1 MLEEGILGKHC
12 IAIKLI
18 IRPAVFKRL
27 GTFSGN
33 QKTLRK
39 KKKKNQYFILEFI
52 IPTRYQ
58 NF

>member
-18 IRPAVFKRL
+18 TRPAIFKRL

-33 QKTLRK
+33 QKTLR

-58 NF
+58 NL